1 MSNEPNIAYVLSI
14 SWLPLAEP
22 WRITAT
28 IAAGGLSGG
37 VASSMADGDFLDGL
51 CNGLIS
57 SGLNHAM
64 HLVVEEG
71 PEWVY
76 RLHKLLSVPKQIGDM
91 DCKYAVMEAVA
102 KSFGETEMTQ
112 SDFKMLGETFI
123 KNNPD
128 LTLPELFRLCGFS
141 VAEPGSLSLQ
151 TLFEQM
157 DRFDYPTGVEYMPS
171 KGSHHIGVMTAFG
184 IDSSN
189 TYSDDRMKFVI
200 QLSDPYFGD
209 NHIVHAM
216 NVDSYYQFYGYQSIP
231 NMLNEPIKCLHYY

>member
-1 MSNEPNIAYVLSI
+1 MPESYTYDIACS
-14 SWLPLAEP
+14 
-22 WRITAT
+22 
-28 IAAGGLSGG
+28 GLSGG
-37 VASSMADGDFLDGL
+37 VTSKMAGGDFWDGV

-57 SGLNHAM
+57 SELNHAM
-64 HLVVEEG
+64 RLVVEGG
-71 PEWVY
+71 PKWVY

-112 SDFKMLGETFI
+112 SDFKMLGKIFI
-123 KNNPD
+123 KNNSG

-141 VAEPGSLSLQ
+141 VAEPGSLSLL
-151 TLFEQM
+151 TLLEQM

-171 KGSHHIGVMTAFG
+171 KDSQHIGVMTAFG

-209 NHIVHAM
+209 NHIVHAL
-216 NVDSYYQFYGYQSIP
+216 NVDRYYQFYGYQSIP